1 MRRAIWW
8 AAGCAVAAVPVVA
21 AIWTANRDAPFYP
34 VLACVAAVGAVAAM
48 LHLRRPATERQ
59 RVESIP
65 PSLAFAV
72 AYPLSAAIGVVAA
85 ADDVSTPA
93 ALIVLAA
100 GAAVAAV
107 PLVVRRVS
115 SQPARRFR
123 MLMVFWIVVA
133 WGLVD
138 GLHARVAGRTR

>member
-85 ADDVSTPA
+85 VLLLATLAVGLIAFGPA
-93 ALIVLAA
+93 L
-100 GAAVAAV
+100 
-107 PLVVRRVS
+107 
-115 SQPARRFR
+115 
-123 MLMVFWIVVA
+123 
-133 WGLVD
+133 
-138 GLHARVAGRTR
+138 GR